1 VTRGRAGLCT
11 GGIAAIIAAVCYS
24 SFLLSPWTHAASP
37 AGNGFIS
44 ELEDPGR
51 PFAWLYR
58 TSDVLA
64 GLGVLIAAWAL
75 YRLIG
80 GRRGSAVAAGLVA
93 LTGVSSILDAAT
105 GMQCDPNTSARCA
118 RGEHTAF
125 GLLGQLAAVHTDTGL
140 LGFIGSA
147 LGAVVLGAVLGRRW
161 TAWGRLSTAAGI
173 GIATCGLADLILLL
187 MSGSIGTTE
196 RARVLLTSAWLLII
210 GVFLLGQ
217 RAAARKSWRPS
228 RPPAG
233 PAMRIGEAARSDQYR
248 AGQHLS
254 GEHRGVP

>member
-1 VTRGRAGLCT
+1 MRGDRVAFCA

-24 SFLLSPWTHAASP
+24 SFLLSPWTSPAAP

-44 ELEDPGR
+44 ELEDPGQ

-58 TSDVLA
+58 ASDVVA
-64 GLGVLIAAWAL
+64 GLGVLVAAWAL

-80 GRRGSAVAAGLVA
+80 GRRGSAVAAGLLA

-105 GMQCDPNTSARCA
+105 SMQCDPNTSARCA

-147 LGAVVLGAVLGRRW
+147 LGAVVVGAVLGRRW
-161 TAWGRLSTAAGI
+161 TSWGRLSIAAGI
-173 GIATCGLADLILLL
+173 SIASCGLADLILLL

-196 RARVLLTSAWLLII
+196 RARVLLTSAWFVLI
-210 GVFLLGQ
+210 GLFLLRPRAAGMSQPSRTPGIARLKLAAGGRDGDGQ
-217 RAAARKSWRPS
+217 R
-228 RPPAG
+228 
-233 PAMRIGEAARSDQYR
+233 
-248 AGQHLS
+248 S
-254 GEHRGVP
+254 GTRT